1 MKAMRSHGTANGKRI
16 NALNDECGG
25 VAPGDSAPTPPETGE
40 GGGGMP
46 DSAGA
51 DLQGPGSSCS
61 CTLGSSQGHTGSLAA
76 MLETRWRDCVD
87 KSHREATGRGREQDT
102 SIPAEPIPS

>member
-1 MKAMRSHGTANGKRI
+1 MS
-16 NALNDECGG
+16 
-25 VAPGDSAPTPPETGE
+25 VVVVSPGDSAPTVQLSALDEAGTLPETGE
-40 GGGGMP
+40 GGGGM
-46 DSAGA
+46 
-51 DLQGPGSSCS
+51 PGSSCS

-87 KSHREATGRGREQDT
+87 KSHREATGRGSEQDT